1 MQGGGGE
8 EAGGEGGVGEED
20 GGERCLVKY
29 MCSIVLMVN
38 FSDMVS
44 EEMQS
49 LQEELASAIREL
61 WTRRPREWMSP
72 PFYL

>member
-8 EAGGEGGVGEED
+8 EAGGEGGVGEEE

-38 FSDMVS
+38 FSDMAS
-44 EEMQS
+44 EEIQS
-49 LQEELASAIREL
+49 LQAKLASAIREL
-61 WTRRPREWMSP
+61 
-72 PFYL
+72 